1 MTTPQEFIASA
12 LLRERTKAGLTIT
25 ELARQ
30 AGIGKSILSLLET
43 GSGNPSLETLW
54 ALSTALGIPFW
65 RLVEPSLDDVTV
77 IRLGEGNRIQ
87 AQDSHYAGTLLSA
100 GKRGVRRDIY
110 RVEAEP
116 GPARRSTPHTA
127 GTIEHV
133 TLIAGKGLVGPLNEP
148 LELHPGDYISYRG
161 DQPHIFDALEPGTIA
176 TLISETLL

>member
-25 ELARQ
+25 ELARR
-30 AGIGKSILSLLET
+30 AGIGKSTLSLLET

-77 IRLGEGNRIQ
+77 IRLGEGNRIE

-100 GKRGVRRDIY
+100 GTRGVRRDIY

-116 GPARRSTPHTA
+116 GLARRSTPHTA

-133 TLIAGKGLVGPLNEP
+133 TLIAGRALVGPLNEP
-148 LELHPGDYISYRG
+148 LELHPGDYISYLAHV
-161 DQPHIFDALEPGTIA
+161 PHLFEALEAHTTAVMVI
-176 TLISETLL
+176 EHC